1 MWIINKYLGIFF
13 PWEKENWKTRESI
26 IESQGTLTFMG
37 HIEKRL
43 TVKRVEKDDHK
54 HRRTWRKLSSGSL
67 GEFQEELDQ

>member
-1 MWIINKYLGIFF
+1 MWIINKYLGIFI
-13 PWEKENWKTRESI
+13 PWEKEKWKTESI

-37 HIEKRL
+37 HIEKKL

-54 HRRTWRKLSSGSL
+54 HRRTWRNLSSGRL